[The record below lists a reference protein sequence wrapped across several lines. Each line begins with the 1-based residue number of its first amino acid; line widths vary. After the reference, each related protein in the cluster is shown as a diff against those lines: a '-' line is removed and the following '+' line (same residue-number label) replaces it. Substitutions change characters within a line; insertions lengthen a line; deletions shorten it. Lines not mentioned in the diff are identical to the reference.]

1 MRVNE
6 VRALIDELFNEE
18 TREILLRKKLGFPE
32 GINLDMSK
40 LVVTGHSF
48 GGMTAIET
56 SH

>member
-1 MRVNE
+1 VNE
-6 VRALIDELFNEE
+6 VRALIDELFDENSRE
-18 TREILLRKKLGFPE
+18 TLLRTKLRLTE
-32 GINLDMSK
+32 GIHLDLSR